1 MTEYIPMFP
10 KEEAQNTQESHI
22 KDFDTWIEKRIEED
36 KDLLIALSKTYSVK
50 IGQFLVSIIKEDDFW
65 IARCS
70 ELNVTS
76 QGETFEDAIKNI
88 KEAIE
93 SHIESFGNK

>member
-22 KDFDTWIEKRIEED
+22 KDFDAWIEKRIEED

-93 SHIESFGNK
+93 SHIESF

>member
-10 KEEAQNTQESHI
+10 KKEAQNTQESHI